1 MSVSKQAVPQIDLSG
16 QYAELRNEIDSALA
30 RVIQTNA
37 FVGGE
42 VPDFEREFADYLGV
56 DYAVGVGNGT
66 DALEIAL
73 HALGI
78 GSGDVVLL
86 PAFTFIATLEAVV
99 RVGATPVLTD
109 IGEDFT
115 LDLEATTRQLET
127 GRVKAV
133 LPVHLYGQPV
143 DMERLLSAARRHGA
157 VVVEDA
163 AQAHG
168 ARCTVAGR
176 SWRAGSM
183 GAAGCFSFYPTKN
196 LGGMGDG
203 GAVVTNDE
211 RIAARVRLIANHG
224 ERAKYDHVRSDGRN
238 SRLDALQAAVL
249 RQKLPRLDTWNARRR
264 QIAADYS
271 RLLADL
277 PLRLPQQR
285 PDSECVYH
293 QYAVR
298 ADDRDILRERLAD
311 RGVGSAVHYPHA
323 LHQLEPFRHLFPA
336 TGEFPVAER
345 AAREVLSLPMFPHL
359 STEQVAFVSQ
369 AMHELC

>member
-1 MSVSKQAVPQIDLSG
+1 VPQIDLSG
-16 QYAELRNEIDSALA
+16 QYTELRNEIDSALA

-42 VPDFEREFADYLGV
+42 VIDFEREFADYLGV
-56 DYAVGVGNGT
+56 DYAVGVANGT

-73 HALGI
+73 QALGI
-78 GSGDVVLL
+78 GSGDEVLL
-86 PAFTFIATLEAVV
+86 PAFTFVATLEAVV

-109 IGEDFT
+109 IGEDYT
-115 LDLEATTRQLET
+115 LDLDATTRQLET

-133 LPVHLYGQPV
+133 LPVHLYGQPA
-143 DMERLLSAARRHGA
+143 DMEPLLSAARRHGA

-176 SWRAGSM
+176 SWHAGTM

-224 ERAKYDHVRSDGRN
+224 ERGKYDHVRSDGRN

-249 RQKLPRLDTWNARRR
+249 RRKLPRLDIWNARRR

-277 PLRLPQQR
+277 PLRLPPER
-285 PDSECVYH
+285 PDSESVYH

-298 ADDRDILRERLAD
+298 ADDRDALRDRLAD
-311 RGVGSAVHYPHA
+311 QGVGSAVHYPKA
-323 LHQLEPFRHLFPA
+323 LHQIEAFHHLFA
-336 TGEFPVAER
+336 AAGRFPLAER

-359 STEQVAFVSQ
+359 SSEQVRAVSH
-369 AMHELC
+369 ALHEAC